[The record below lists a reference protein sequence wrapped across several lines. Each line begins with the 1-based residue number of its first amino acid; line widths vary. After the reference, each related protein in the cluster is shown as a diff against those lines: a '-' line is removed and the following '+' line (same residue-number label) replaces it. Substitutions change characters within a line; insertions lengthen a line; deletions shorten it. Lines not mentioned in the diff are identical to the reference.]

1 MQKGFEDWSSQIS
14 THKFSFNDNKDSSI
28 PEWMGLNKG
37 ALEIWDTVANSI
49 GLGGV
54 PDIPGLDKG
63 KVEISRLLKSPALG
77 QWREHQQ
84 QLQNIAQLLI
94 EFQEAD
100 QVYKLAFAQMGIRSI
115 DALRQRLSN
124 IGSDEEKV
132 STVREFYDL
141 WVDVNEEI
149 YSEFTMTD
157 EYQVIHGDFVN
168 ALMALRKETNALT
181 EKMYKALNLP
191 TRSELNTINKRLQ
204 EQRRENIQLRNEI
217 KKLASQIASKS
228 EKKTEPTSK
237 SQTTLRQDKD
247 LAKIKGVGPKIVEK
261 LHTQG
266 IETLEQIANATNA
279 TFIRLIGSEL
289 VQKYIGEGARLVR
302 ELFQL
307 AQEKAP
313 SIIFIDEL
321 DAVGAK
327 RMDVGTTGDR
337 EVQRTLM
344 QLLGELDGFTPRGDV
359 AIMGASNRPD
369 ILDEALLRPGR
380 FDRIIKIPLPEEK
393 ARLKII
399 KIHTAKMAIAKGV
412 NYKKM
417 AAETD
422 GLSGADLR
430 AVCVEAGMGAIKN
443 KRIKVSYK
451 DFTLALEKIKNRLNE
466 TDISEPEGGLYY

>member
-1 MQKGFEDWSSQIS
+1 MASEESEGDVSTPTEDGNKWLIEETERFESEKRQLESDVSRMKRENAHLKGELARLRAPPQVIGTVRDILDDGRVSIKSSSGPDFVVHIS
-14 THKFSFNDNKDSSI
+14 EGIDKDNLDVGDRVALHRQTLAVLEKLPSAKDPLVMGAEVDSKPIETYKDIGGLTEQLDELRSTIELPMLYPKRFSKI
-28 PEWMGLNKG
+28 GIEPPKG
-37 ALEIWDTVANSI
+37 V
-49 GLGGV
+49 
-54 PDIPGLDKG
+54 
-63 KVEISRLLKSPALG
+63 
-77 QWREHQQ
+77 
-84 QLQNIAQLLI
+84 LLI
-94 EFQEAD
+94 GAPGTG
-100 QVYKLAFAQMGIRSI
+100 K
-115 DALRQRLSN
+115 
-124 IGSDEEKV
+124 
-132 STVREFYDL
+132 T
-141 WVDVNEEI
+141 
-149 YSEFTMTD
+149 
-157 EYQVIHGDFVN
+157 
-168 ALMALRKETNALT
+168 LMA
-181 EKMYKALNLP
+181 KA
-191 TRSELNTINKRLQ
+191 
-204 EQRRENIQLRNEI
+204 
-217 KKLASQIASKS
+217 
-228 EKKTEPTSK
+228 
-237 SQTTLRQDKD
+237 
-247 LAKIKGVGPKIVEK
+247 V
-261 LHTQG
+261 
-266 IETLEQIANATNA
+266 ANATNA

-344 QLLGELDGFTPRGDV
+344 QLLGELDGFTPRGEV

>member
-1 MQKGFEDWSSQIS
+1 VTSEENDGDVSTPEKGEDW
-14 THKFSFNDNKDSSI
+14 NKWLIEETERFES
-28 PEWMGLNKG
+28 EKRQ
-37 ALEIWDTVANSI
+37 LESD
-49 GLGGV
+49 
-54 PDIPGLDKG
+54 
-63 KVEISRLLKSPALG
+63 ISRMKRENAHLKGELARLRAPPQVIGTVTDCLEDGRVSIKSSSGPDFVVHISEGIDKDNLEVGDRVALHRQTLAILETLPSAKDPLVMG
-77 QWREHQQ
+77 AEVDSKPIETYKDIGGLTE
-84 QLQNIAQLLI
+84 QLDELRSTIELPMLYPKRFSKIGIEPPKGVLLI
-94 EFQEAD
+94 GAPGTG
-100 QVYKLAFAQMGIRSI
+100 K
-115 DALRQRLSN
+115 
-124 IGSDEEKV
+124 
-132 STVREFYDL
+132 T
-141 WVDVNEEI
+141 
-149 YSEFTMTD
+149 
-157 EYQVIHGDFVN
+157 
-168 ALMALRKETNALT
+168 LMA
-181 EKMYKALNLP
+181 KA
-191 TRSELNTINKRLQ
+191 
-204 EQRRENIQLRNEI
+204 
-217 KKLASQIASKS
+217 
-228 EKKTEPTSK
+228 
-237 SQTTLRQDKD
+237 
-247 LAKIKGVGPKIVEK
+247 V
-261 LHTQG
+261 
-266 IETLEQIANATNA
+266 ANATNA

-344 QLLGELDGFTPRGDV
+344 QLLGELDGFTPRGEV

-380 FDRIIKIPLPEEK
+380 FDRIINIPLPEEK

>member
-1 MQKGFEDWSSQIS
+1 MASEESEGDVSAPTEDGSKWLIEETERFESEKRQLESDVSRMKRENAHLKGELARLRAPPQVIGTVRDILDDGRVSIKSSSGPDFVVHIS
-14 THKFSFNDNKDSSI
+14 EGIDKDNLEVGDRVALHRQTLAVLEKLPSAKDPLVMGAEVDNKPIETYKDIGGLTEQLDELRSTI
-28 PEWMGLNKG
+28 ELPMLYPERFSKIGIEPPKG
-37 ALEIWDTVANSI
+37 V
-49 GLGGV
+49 
-54 PDIPGLDKG
+54 
-63 KVEISRLLKSPALG
+63 
-77 QWREHQQ
+77 
-84 QLQNIAQLLI
+84 LLI
-94 EFQEAD
+94 GAPGTG
-100 QVYKLAFAQMGIRSI
+100 K
-115 DALRQRLSN
+115 
-124 IGSDEEKV
+124 
-132 STVREFYDL
+132 T
-141 WVDVNEEI
+141 
-149 YSEFTMTD
+149 
-157 EYQVIHGDFVN
+157 
-168 ALMALRKETNALT
+168 LMA
-181 EKMYKALNLP
+181 KA
-191 TRSELNTINKRLQ
+191 
-204 EQRRENIQLRNEI
+204 
-217 KKLASQIASKS
+217 
-228 EKKTEPTSK
+228 
-237 SQTTLRQDKD
+237 
-247 LAKIKGVGPKIVEK
+247 V
-261 LHTQG
+261 
-266 IETLEQIANATNA
+266 ANATNA

-344 QLLGELDGFTPRGDV
+344 QLLGELDGFTPRGEV

-443 KRIKVSYK
+443 KRTKVSYK

-466 TDISEPEGGLYY
+466 MDISEPEGGLYY

>member
-1 MQKGFEDWSSQIS
+1 MASEESEGDVSAPTEDGNKWLIEETERFESEKRQLESDVSRMKRENAHLKGELARLRAPPQVIGTVRDILDDGRVSIKSSSGPDFVVHIS
-14 THKFSFNDNKDSSI
+14 EGIDKDNLDVGDRVALHRQTLAILETLPSAKDPLVMGAEVDNKPIETYKDI
-28 PEWMGLNKG
+28 GGLTEELDELRSTIELPMLYPKRFSRIGIEPPKG
-37 ALEIWDTVANSI
+37 V
-49 GLGGV
+49 
-54 PDIPGLDKG
+54 
-63 KVEISRLLKSPALG
+63 
-77 QWREHQQ
+77 
-84 QLQNIAQLLI
+84 LLI
-94 EFQEAD
+94 GAPGTG
-100 QVYKLAFAQMGIRSI
+100 K
-115 DALRQRLSN
+115 
-124 IGSDEEKV
+124 
-132 STVREFYDL
+132 T
-141 WVDVNEEI
+141 
-149 YSEFTMTD
+149 
-157 EYQVIHGDFVN
+157 
-168 ALMALRKETNALT
+168 LMA
-181 EKMYKALNLP
+181 KA
-191 TRSELNTINKRLQ
+191 
-204 EQRRENIQLRNEI
+204 
-217 KKLASQIASKS
+217 
-228 EKKTEPTSK
+228 
-237 SQTTLRQDKD
+237 
-247 LAKIKGVGPKIVEK
+247 V
-261 LHTQG
+261 
-266 IETLEQIANATNA
+266 ANATNA

-344 QLLGELDGFTPRGDV
+344 QLLGELDGFTPRGEV

-380 FDRIIKIPLPEEK
+380 FDRIIKISLPEEK

>member
-1 MQKGFEDWSSQIS
+1 MASEESEGDVSAPTEDGNKWLIEETERFESEKRQLESDVSRMKRENAHLKGELARLRAPPQVIGTVRDILDDGRVSIKSSSGPDFVVHIS
-14 THKFSFNDNKDSSI
+14 EGIDKDNLEVGDRVALHRQTLAVLEKLPSAKDPLVMGAEVDSKPIETYKDIGGLTEQLDELRSTIELPMLYPKRFSRI
-28 PEWMGLNKG
+28 GIEPPKG
-37 ALEIWDTVANSI
+37 V
-49 GLGGV
+49 
-54 PDIPGLDKG
+54 
-63 KVEISRLLKSPALG
+63 
-77 QWREHQQ
+77 
-84 QLQNIAQLLI
+84 LLI
-94 EFQEAD
+94 GAPGTG
-100 QVYKLAFAQMGIRSI
+100 K
-115 DALRQRLSN
+115 
-124 IGSDEEKV
+124 
-132 STVREFYDL
+132 T
-141 WVDVNEEI
+141 
-149 YSEFTMTD
+149 
-157 EYQVIHGDFVN
+157 
-168 ALMALRKETNALT
+168 LMA
-181 EKMYKALNLP
+181 KA
-191 TRSELNTINKRLQ
+191 
-204 EQRRENIQLRNEI
+204 
-217 KKLASQIASKS
+217 
-228 EKKTEPTSK
+228 
-237 SQTTLRQDKD
+237 
-247 LAKIKGVGPKIVEK
+247 V
-261 LHTQG
+261 
-266 IETLEQIANATNA
+266 ANATNA

-344 QLLGELDGFTPRGDV
+344 QLLGELDGFTPRGEV

>member
-1 MQKGFEDWSSQIS
+1 MASEESEGDVSAPTEDGSKWLIEETERFESEKRQLESDVSRMKRENAHLKGELARLRAPPQVIGTVRDILDDGRVSIKSSSGPDFVVHIS
-14 THKFSFNDNKDSSI
+14 EGIDKDNLEVGDRVALHRQTLAVLEKLPSAKDPLVMGAEVDNKPIETYKDIGGLTEQLDELRSTI
-28 PEWMGLNKG
+28 ELPMLYPERFSKIGIEPPKG
-37 ALEIWDTVANSI
+37 V
-49 GLGGV
+49 
-54 PDIPGLDKG
+54 
-63 KVEISRLLKSPALG
+63 
-77 QWREHQQ
+77 
-84 QLQNIAQLLI
+84 LLI
-94 EFQEAD
+94 GAPGTG
-100 QVYKLAFAQMGIRSI
+100 K
-115 DALRQRLSN
+115 
-124 IGSDEEKV
+124 
-132 STVREFYDL
+132 T
-141 WVDVNEEI
+141 
-149 YSEFTMTD
+149 
-157 EYQVIHGDFVN
+157 
-168 ALMALRKETNALT
+168 LMA
-181 EKMYKALNLP
+181 KA
-191 TRSELNTINKRLQ
+191 
-204 EQRRENIQLRNEI
+204 
-217 KKLASQIASKS
+217 
-228 EKKTEPTSK
+228 
-237 SQTTLRQDKD
+237 
-247 LAKIKGVGPKIVEK
+247 V
-261 LHTQG
+261 
-266 IETLEQIANATNA
+266 ANATKA

-344 QLLGELDGFTPRGDV
+344 QLLGELDGFTPRGEV

-443 KRIKVSYK
+443 KRTKVSYK

>member
-1 MQKGFEDWSSQIS
+1 MASEESEGDVSAPTEDENKWLIEETERFESEKRQLESDVSRMKRENAHLKGELARLRAPPQVIGTVRDILDDGRVSIKSSSGPDFVVHIS
-14 THKFSFNDNKDSSI
+14 EGIDKDNLDVGDRVALHRQTLAILETLPSAKDPLVMGAEVDSKPIETYKDIGGLTEQLDELRSTIELPMLYPKRFSKI
-28 PEWMGLNKG
+28 GIEPPKG
-37 ALEIWDTVANSI
+37 V
-49 GLGGV
+49 
-54 PDIPGLDKG
+54 
-63 KVEISRLLKSPALG
+63 
-77 QWREHQQ
+77 
-84 QLQNIAQLLI
+84 LLI
-94 EFQEAD
+94 GAPGTG
-100 QVYKLAFAQMGIRSI
+100 K
-115 DALRQRLSN
+115 
-124 IGSDEEKV
+124 
-132 STVREFYDL
+132 T
-141 WVDVNEEI
+141 
-149 YSEFTMTD
+149 
-157 EYQVIHGDFVN
+157 
-168 ALMALRKETNALT
+168 LMA
-181 EKMYKALNLP
+181 KA
-191 TRSELNTINKRLQ
+191 
-204 EQRRENIQLRNEI
+204 
-217 KKLASQIASKS
+217 
-228 EKKTEPTSK
+228 
-237 SQTTLRQDKD
+237 
-247 LAKIKGVGPKIVEK
+247 V
-261 LHTQG
+261 
-266 IETLEQIANATNA
+266 ANATNA

-344 QLLGELDGFTPRGDV
+344 QLLGELDGFTPRGEV

>member
-1 MQKGFEDWSSQIS
+1 MASEESEGDVSTPTEDGNKWLIEETERFESEKRQLESDVSRMKRENAHLKGELARLRAPPQVIGTVRDILDDGRVSIKSSSGPDFVVHIS
-14 THKFSFNDNKDSSI
+14 EGIDKDNLDVGDRVALHRQTLAILETLPSAKDPLVMGAEVDSKPIETYKDIGGLTEQLDELRSTIELPMLYPKRFSKI
-28 PEWMGLNKG
+28 GIEPPKG
-37 ALEIWDTVANSI
+37 V
-49 GLGGV
+49 
-54 PDIPGLDKG
+54 
-63 KVEISRLLKSPALG
+63 
-77 QWREHQQ
+77 
-84 QLQNIAQLLI
+84 LLI
-94 EFQEAD
+94 GAPGTG
-100 QVYKLAFAQMGIRSI
+100 K
-115 DALRQRLSN
+115 
-124 IGSDEEKV
+124 
-132 STVREFYDL
+132 T
-141 WVDVNEEI
+141 
-149 YSEFTMTD
+149 
-157 EYQVIHGDFVN
+157 
-168 ALMALRKETNALT
+168 LMA
-181 EKMYKALNLP
+181 KA
-191 TRSELNTINKRLQ
+191 
-204 EQRRENIQLRNEI
+204 
-217 KKLASQIASKS
+217 
-228 EKKTEPTSK
+228 
-237 SQTTLRQDKD
+237 
-247 LAKIKGVGPKIVEK
+247 V
-261 LHTQG
+261 
-266 IETLEQIANATNA
+266 ANATNA

-344 QLLGELDGFTPRGDV
+344 QLLGELDGFTPRGEV

-466 TDISEPEGGLYY
+466 TDVSEPEGGLYY

>member
-1 MQKGFEDWSSQIS
+1 MASEESEGDVSTPTEDGNKWLIEETERFESEKRQLESDVSRMKRDNAHLKGELARLRAPPQVIGTVRDILDDGRVSIKSSSGPDFVVHIS
-14 THKFSFNDNKDSSI
+14 EGIDKDNLDVGDRVALHRQTLAILETLPSAKDPLVMGAEVDSKPIETYKDIGGLTEQLDELRSTIELPMLYPKRFSKI
-28 PEWMGLNKG
+28 GIEPPKG
-37 ALEIWDTVANSI
+37 V
-49 GLGGV
+49 
-54 PDIPGLDKG
+54 
-63 KVEISRLLKSPALG
+63 
-77 QWREHQQ
+77 
-84 QLQNIAQLLI
+84 LLI
-94 EFQEAD
+94 GAPGTG
-100 QVYKLAFAQMGIRSI
+100 K
-115 DALRQRLSN
+115 
-124 IGSDEEKV
+124 
-132 STVREFYDL
+132 T
-141 WVDVNEEI
+141 
-149 YSEFTMTD
+149 
-157 EYQVIHGDFVN
+157 
-168 ALMALRKETNALT
+168 LMA
-181 EKMYKALNLP
+181 KA
-191 TRSELNTINKRLQ
+191 
-204 EQRRENIQLRNEI
+204 
-217 KKLASQIASKS
+217 
-228 EKKTEPTSK
+228 
-237 SQTTLRQDKD
+237 
-247 LAKIKGVGPKIVEK
+247 V
-261 LHTQG
+261 
-266 IETLEQIANATNA
+266 ANATNA

-344 QLLGELDGFTPRGDV
+344 QLLGELDGFTPRGEV

>member
-1 MQKGFEDWSSQIS
+1 VASEESEGDVSTPTEDGNKWLIEETERFESEKRQLESDVSRMKRENAHLKGELARLRAPPQVIGTVRDMLDDGRVSIKSSSGPDFVVHIS
-14 THKFSFNDNKDSSI
+14 EGIDKDNLDVGDRVALHRQTLAILETLPSAKDPLVMGAEVDSKPIETYKDIGGLTEQLDELRSTIELPMLYPKRFSRI
-28 PEWMGLNKG
+28 GIEPPKG
-37 ALEIWDTVANSI
+37 V
-49 GLGGV
+49 
-54 PDIPGLDKG
+54 
-63 KVEISRLLKSPALG
+63 
-77 QWREHQQ
+77 
-84 QLQNIAQLLI
+84 LLI
-94 EFQEAD
+94 GAPGTG
-100 QVYKLAFAQMGIRSI
+100 K
-115 DALRQRLSN
+115 
-124 IGSDEEKV
+124 
-132 STVREFYDL
+132 T
-141 WVDVNEEI
+141 
-149 YSEFTMTD
+149 
-157 EYQVIHGDFVN
+157 
-168 ALMALRKETNALT
+168 LMA
-181 EKMYKALNLP
+181 KA
-191 TRSELNTINKRLQ
+191 
-204 EQRRENIQLRNEI
+204 
-217 KKLASQIASKS
+217 
-228 EKKTEPTSK
+228 
-237 SQTTLRQDKD
+237 
-247 LAKIKGVGPKIVEK
+247 V
-261 LHTQG
+261 
-266 IETLEQIANATNA
+266 ANATNA

-344 QLLGELDGFTPRGDV
+344 QLLGELDGFSPRGEV

>member
-1 MQKGFEDWSSQIS
+1 MASEESEGDVSAPTEDGNKWLIEETERFESEKRQLESDVSRMKRENAHLKGELARLRAPPQVIGTVRDILDDGRVSIKSSSGPDFVVHIS
-14 THKFSFNDNKDSSI
+14 EGIDKDNLEVGDRVALHRQTLAVLEKLPSAKDPLVMGAEVDNKPIETYKDI
-28 PEWMGLNKG
+28 GGLTEQLDELRSTIELPMLYPKRFSKIGIEPPKG
-37 ALEIWDTVANSI
+37 V
-49 GLGGV
+49 
-54 PDIPGLDKG
+54 
-63 KVEISRLLKSPALG
+63 
-77 QWREHQQ
+77 
-84 QLQNIAQLLI
+84 LLI
-94 EFQEAD
+94 GAPGTG
-100 QVYKLAFAQMGIRSI
+100 K
-115 DALRQRLSN
+115 
-124 IGSDEEKV
+124 
-132 STVREFYDL
+132 T
-141 WVDVNEEI
+141 
-149 YSEFTMTD
+149 
-157 EYQVIHGDFVN
+157 
-168 ALMALRKETNALT
+168 LMA
-181 EKMYKALNLP
+181 KA
-191 TRSELNTINKRLQ
+191 
-204 EQRRENIQLRNEI
+204 
-217 KKLASQIASKS
+217 
-228 EKKTEPTSK
+228 
-237 SQTTLRQDKD
+237 
-247 LAKIKGVGPKIVEK
+247 V
-261 LHTQG
+261 
-266 IETLEQIANATNA
+266 ANATNA

-344 QLLGELDGFTPRGDV
+344 QLLGELDGFSPRGEV

>member
-1 MQKGFEDWSSQIS
+1 MASEESEGDVSAPTEDGNKWLIEETERFESEKRQLESDVSRMKRENAHLKGELARLRAPPQVIGTVRDMLHDGRVSIKSSSGPDFVVHIS
-14 THKFSFNDNKDSSI
+14 EGIDKDNLEVGDRVALHRQTLAILEKLPSAKDPLVMGAEVDNKPIETYKDI
-28 PEWMGLNKG
+28 GGLTEQLDELRSTIELPMLYPKRFSKIGIEPPKG
-37 ALEIWDTVANSI
+37 V
-49 GLGGV
+49 
-54 PDIPGLDKG
+54 
-63 KVEISRLLKSPALG
+63 
-77 QWREHQQ
+77 
-84 QLQNIAQLLI
+84 LLI
-94 EFQEAD
+94 GAPGTG
-100 QVYKLAFAQMGIRSI
+100 K
-115 DALRQRLSN
+115 
-124 IGSDEEKV
+124 
-132 STVREFYDL
+132 T
-141 WVDVNEEI
+141 
-149 YSEFTMTD
+149 
-157 EYQVIHGDFVN
+157 
-168 ALMALRKETNALT
+168 LMA
-181 EKMYKALNLP
+181 KA
-191 TRSELNTINKRLQ
+191 
-204 EQRRENIQLRNEI
+204 
-217 KKLASQIASKS
+217 
-228 EKKTEPTSK
+228 
-237 SQTTLRQDKD
+237 
-247 LAKIKGVGPKIVEK
+247 V
-261 LHTQG
+261 
-266 IETLEQIANATNA
+266 ANATNA

-344 QLLGELDGFTPRGDV
+344 QLLGELDGFTPRGEV

>member
-1 MQKGFEDWSSQIS
+1 VASEESEGDVSAPTEDGNKWLIEETERFESEKRQLESDVSRMKRENAHLKGELARLRAPPQVIGTVRDMLHDGRVSIKSSSGPDFVVHIS
-14 THKFSFNDNKDSSI
+14 EGIDKDNLDVGDRVALHRQTLAILETLPSAKDPLVMGAEVDSKPIETYKDIGGLTEQLDELRSTIELPMLYPKRFSKI
-28 PEWMGLNKG
+28 GIEPPKG
-37 ALEIWDTVANSI
+37 V
-49 GLGGV
+49 
-54 PDIPGLDKG
+54 
-63 KVEISRLLKSPALG
+63 
-77 QWREHQQ
+77 
-84 QLQNIAQLLI
+84 LLI
-94 EFQEAD
+94 GAPGTG
-100 QVYKLAFAQMGIRSI
+100 K
-115 DALRQRLSN
+115 
-124 IGSDEEKV
+124 
-132 STVREFYDL
+132 T
-141 WVDVNEEI
+141 
-149 YSEFTMTD
+149 
-157 EYQVIHGDFVN
+157 
-168 ALMALRKETNALT
+168 LMA
-181 EKMYKALNLP
+181 KA
-191 TRSELNTINKRLQ
+191 
-204 EQRRENIQLRNEI
+204 
-217 KKLASQIASKS
+217 
-228 EKKTEPTSK
+228 
-237 SQTTLRQDKD
+237 
-247 LAKIKGVGPKIVEK
+247 V
-261 LHTQG
+261 
-266 IETLEQIANATNA
+266 ANATNA

-344 QLLGELDGFTPRGDV
+344 QLLGELDGFTPRGEV

-466 TDISEPEGGLYY
+466 TDISEPEPRFGPLLGKGHYRHQITFHNLRLRE

>member
-1 MQKGFEDWSSQIS
+1 MASEESEGDVSAPTEDGSKWLIEETERFESEKRQLESDVSRMKRENAHLKGELARLRAPPQVIGTVRDILDDGRVSIKSSSGPDFVVHIS
-14 THKFSFNDNKDSSI
+14 EGIDKDNLKVGDRVALHRQTLAVLEKLPSAKDPLVMGAEVDNKPIETYKDIGGLTEQLDELRSTI
-28 PEWMGLNKG
+28 ELPMLYPERFSKIGIEPPKG
-37 ALEIWDTVANSI
+37 V
-49 GLGGV
+49 
-54 PDIPGLDKG
+54 
-63 KVEISRLLKSPALG
+63 
-77 QWREHQQ
+77 
-84 QLQNIAQLLI
+84 LLI
-94 EFQEAD
+94 GAPGTG
-100 QVYKLAFAQMGIRSI
+100 K
-115 DALRQRLSN
+115 
-124 IGSDEEKV
+124 
-132 STVREFYDL
+132 T
-141 WVDVNEEI
+141 
-149 YSEFTMTD
+149 
-157 EYQVIHGDFVN
+157 
-168 ALMALRKETNALT
+168 LMA
-181 EKMYKALNLP
+181 KA
-191 TRSELNTINKRLQ
+191 
-204 EQRRENIQLRNEI
+204 
-217 KKLASQIASKS
+217 
-228 EKKTEPTSK
+228 
-237 SQTTLRQDKD
+237 
-247 LAKIKGVGPKIVEK
+247 V
-261 LHTQG
+261 
-266 IETLEQIANATNA
+266 ANATKA

-344 QLLGELDGFTPRGDV
+344 QLLGELDGFTPRGEV

-443 KRIKVSYK
+443 KRTKVSYK

>member
-1 MQKGFEDWSSQIS
+1 MASEESEGDVSTPTEDG
-14 THKFSFNDNKDSSI
+14 NK
-28 PEWMGLNKG
+28 W
-37 ALEIWDTVANSI
+37 
-49 GLGGV
+49 
-54 PDIPGLDKG
+54 
-63 KVEISRLLKSPALG
+63 
-77 QWREHQQ
+77 
-84 QLQNIAQLLI
+84 LI
-94 EFQEAD
+94 EETERFESEKRQLESDVSRMKRENAHLKGELARLRAPP
-100 QVYKLAFAQMGIRSI
+100 QV
-115 DALRQRLSN
+115 
-124 IGSDEEKV
+124 IG
-132 STVREFYDL
+132 TVRDIL
-141 WVDVNEEI
+141 DAGRVSI
-149 YSEFTMTD
+149 KSSS
-157 EYQVIHGDFVN
+157 GPDFVVHISEGIDKDN
-168 ALMALRKETNALT
+168 LDVGDRVALHRQTLAILETLPSAKDPLVMGAEVDSKPIETYKDIGGLTEQLDELRSTIELPMLYPKRFSRIGIEPPKGVLLVGAPGTGKTLMA
-181 EKMYKALNLP
+181 KA
-191 TRSELNTINKRLQ
+191 
-204 EQRRENIQLRNEI
+204 
-217 KKLASQIASKS
+217 
-228 EKKTEPTSK
+228 
-237 SQTTLRQDKD
+237 
-247 LAKIKGVGPKIVEK
+247 V
-261 LHTQG
+261 
-266 IETLEQIANATNA
+266 ANATNA

-344 QLLGELDGFTPRGDV
+344 QLLGELDGFTPRGEV

>member
-1 MQKGFEDWSSQIS
+1 VASEESEGDVSAPTEDGNKWLIEETERFESEKRQLESDVSRMKRENAHLKGELARLRAPPQVIGTVRDILDDGRVSIKSSSGPDFVVHIS
-14 THKFSFNDNKDSSI
+14 DGIDKDNLEVGDRVALHRQTLAVLEKLPSAKDPLVMGAEVDNKPIETYKDI
-28 PEWMGLNKG
+28 GGLTEQLDELRSTIELPMLYPKRFSKIGIEPPKG
-37 ALEIWDTVANSI
+37 V
-49 GLGGV
+49 
-54 PDIPGLDKG
+54 
-63 KVEISRLLKSPALG
+63 
-77 QWREHQQ
+77 
-84 QLQNIAQLLI
+84 LLI
-94 EFQEAD
+94 GAPGTG
-100 QVYKLAFAQMGIRSI
+100 K
-115 DALRQRLSN
+115 
-124 IGSDEEKV
+124 
-132 STVREFYDL
+132 T
-141 WVDVNEEI
+141 
-149 YSEFTMTD
+149 
-157 EYQVIHGDFVN
+157 
-168 ALMALRKETNALT
+168 LMA
-181 EKMYKALNLP
+181 KA
-191 TRSELNTINKRLQ
+191 
-204 EQRRENIQLRNEI
+204 
-217 KKLASQIASKS
+217 
-228 EKKTEPTSK
+228 
-237 SQTTLRQDKD
+237 
-247 LAKIKGVGPKIVEK
+247 V
-261 LHTQG
+261 
-266 IETLEQIANATNA
+266 ANATNA

-344 QLLGELDGFTPRGDV
+344 QLLGELDGFTPRGEV

>member
-1 MQKGFEDWSSQIS
+1 MAPTDSDWQGDWLKNQQHFWQSWANMAGQSGSNPTTIGSNPFSPNIGSNPFSPNIGSNPFFPNMGSNPFSPDWSQTLDQWWRLVSPQASDPVSEMFQRIIETGKSFNKLAEQGYSFGQTDGQEDLVQSWLDNMQKGFEDWSSQIS

-217 KKLASQIASKS
+217 KKLASQITSKS

-266 IETLEQIANATNA
+266 IETLEQIA
-279 TFIRLIGSEL
+279 
-289 VQKYIGEGARLVR
+289 KM
-302 ELFQL
+302 QL
-307 AQEKAP
+307 AELEK
-313 SIIFIDEL
+313 L
-321 DAVGAK
+321 DKKIGGNGRILRDQWGIQAN
-327 RMDVGTTGDR
+327 
-337 EVQRTLM
+337 
-344 QLLGELDGFTPRGDV
+344 QLL
-359 AIMGASNRPD
+359 N
-369 ILDEALLRPGR
+369 
-380 FDRIIKIPLPEEK
+380 
-393 ARLKII
+393 
-399 KIHTAKMAIAKGV
+399 H
-412 NYKKM
+412 
-417 AAETD
+417 
-422 GLSGADLR
+422 
-430 AVCVEAGMGAIKN
+430 
-443 KRIKVSYK
+443 
-451 DFTLALEKIKNRLNE
+451 
-466 TDISEPEGGLYY
+466 

>member
-1 MQKGFEDWSSQIS
+1 MASEESEGDVSTPTEDGNKWLIEETERFESEKRQLESDVSRMKRENAHLKGELARLRAPPQVIGTVRDILDDGRVSIKSSSGPDFVVHIS
-14 THKFSFNDNKDSSI
+14 EGIDKDNLDVGDRVALHRQTLAILETLPSAKDPLVMGAEVDNKPIETYKDI
-28 PEWMGLNKG
+28 GGLTEQLDELRSTIELPMLYPKRFSKIGIEPPKG
-37 ALEIWDTVANSI
+37 V
-49 GLGGV
+49 
-54 PDIPGLDKG
+54 
-63 KVEISRLLKSPALG
+63 
-77 QWREHQQ
+77 
-84 QLQNIAQLLI
+84 LLI
-94 EFQEAD
+94 GAPGTG
-100 QVYKLAFAQMGIRSI
+100 K
-115 DALRQRLSN
+115 
-124 IGSDEEKV
+124 
-132 STVREFYDL
+132 T
-141 WVDVNEEI
+141 
-149 YSEFTMTD
+149 
-157 EYQVIHGDFVN
+157 
-168 ALMALRKETNALT
+168 LMA
-181 EKMYKALNLP
+181 KA
-191 TRSELNTINKRLQ
+191 
-204 EQRRENIQLRNEI
+204 
-217 KKLASQIASKS
+217 
-228 EKKTEPTSK
+228 
-237 SQTTLRQDKD
+237 
-247 LAKIKGVGPKIVEK
+247 V
-261 LHTQG
+261 
-266 IETLEQIANATNA
+266 ANATNA

-344 QLLGELDGFTPRGDV
+344 QLLGELDGFTPRGEV

>member
-1 MQKGFEDWSSQIS
+1 MASEESEGDVSAPTEDENKWLIEETERFESEKRQLESDVSRMKRENAHLKGELARLRAPPQVIGTVRDILDDGRVSIKSSSGPDFVVHIS
-14 THKFSFNDNKDSSI
+14 DGIDKDNLEVGDRVALHRQTLAVLEKLPSAKDPLVMGAEVDNKPIETYKDI
-28 PEWMGLNKG
+28 GGLTEQLDELRSTIELPMLYPKRFSRIGIEPPKG
-37 ALEIWDTVANSI
+37 V
-49 GLGGV
+49 
-54 PDIPGLDKG
+54 
-63 KVEISRLLKSPALG
+63 
-77 QWREHQQ
+77 
-84 QLQNIAQLLI
+84 LLI
-94 EFQEAD
+94 GAPGTG
-100 QVYKLAFAQMGIRSI
+100 K
-115 DALRQRLSN
+115 
-124 IGSDEEKV
+124 
-132 STVREFYDL
+132 T
-141 WVDVNEEI
+141 
-149 YSEFTMTD
+149 
-157 EYQVIHGDFVN
+157 
-168 ALMALRKETNALT
+168 LMA
-181 EKMYKALNLP
+181 KA
-191 TRSELNTINKRLQ
+191 
-204 EQRRENIQLRNEI
+204 
-217 KKLASQIASKS
+217 
-228 EKKTEPTSK
+228 
-237 SQTTLRQDKD
+237 
-247 LAKIKGVGPKIVEK
+247 V
-261 LHTQG
+261 
-266 IETLEQIANATNA
+266 ANATNA

-344 QLLGELDGFTPRGDV
+344 QLLGELDGFTPRGEV

>member
-1 MQKGFEDWSSQIS
+1 VASEESEGDVSAPTEDENKWLIEETERFESEKRQLESDVSRMKRENAHLKGELARLRAPPQVIGTVRDILDDGRVSIKSSSGPDFVVHIS
-14 THKFSFNDNKDSSI
+14 DGIDKDNLEVGDRVALHRQTLAVLEKLPSAKDPLVMGAEVDNKPIETYKDI
-28 PEWMGLNKG
+28 GGLTEQLDELRSTIELPMLYPKRFSRIGIEPPKG
-37 ALEIWDTVANSI
+37 V
-49 GLGGV
+49 
-54 PDIPGLDKG
+54 
-63 KVEISRLLKSPALG
+63 
-77 QWREHQQ
+77 
-84 QLQNIAQLLI
+84 LLI
-94 EFQEAD
+94 GAPGTG
-100 QVYKLAFAQMGIRSI
+100 K
-115 DALRQRLSN
+115 
-124 IGSDEEKV
+124 
-132 STVREFYDL
+132 T
-141 WVDVNEEI
+141 
-149 YSEFTMTD
+149 
-157 EYQVIHGDFVN
+157 
-168 ALMALRKETNALT
+168 LMA
-181 EKMYKALNLP
+181 KA
-191 TRSELNTINKRLQ
+191 
-204 EQRRENIQLRNEI
+204 
-217 KKLASQIASKS
+217 
-228 EKKTEPTSK
+228 
-237 SQTTLRQDKD
+237 
-247 LAKIKGVGPKIVEK
+247 V
-261 LHTQG
+261 
-266 IETLEQIANATNA
+266 ANATNA

-344 QLLGELDGFTPRGDV
+344 QLLGELDGFTPRGEV

-380 FDRIIKIPLPEEK
+380 FDRIITIPLPEEK

>member
-1 MQKGFEDWSSQIS
+1 MASEESEGDVSAPTEDGNKWLIEETERFESEKRQLESDVSRMKRENAHLKGELARLRAPPQVIGTVRDILDDGRVSIKSSSGPDFVVHIS
-14 THKFSFNDNKDSSI
+14 EGIDKDNLEVGDRVALHRQTLAILETLPSAKDPLVMGAEVDSKPIETYKDIGGLTEQLDELRSTIELPMLYPKRFSKI
-28 PEWMGLNKG
+28 GIEPPKG
-37 ALEIWDTVANSI
+37 V
-49 GLGGV
+49 
-54 PDIPGLDKG
+54 
-63 KVEISRLLKSPALG
+63 
-77 QWREHQQ
+77 
-84 QLQNIAQLLI
+84 LLI
-94 EFQEAD
+94 GAPGTG
-100 QVYKLAFAQMGIRSI
+100 K
-115 DALRQRLSN
+115 
-124 IGSDEEKV
+124 
-132 STVREFYDL
+132 T
-141 WVDVNEEI
+141 
-149 YSEFTMTD
+149 
-157 EYQVIHGDFVN
+157 
-168 ALMALRKETNALT
+168 LMA
-181 EKMYKALNLP
+181 KA
-191 TRSELNTINKRLQ
+191 
-204 EQRRENIQLRNEI
+204 
-217 KKLASQIASKS
+217 
-228 EKKTEPTSK
+228 
-237 SQTTLRQDKD
+237 
-247 LAKIKGVGPKIVEK
+247 V
-261 LHTQG
+261 
-266 IETLEQIANATNA
+266 ANATNA

>member
-1 MQKGFEDWSSQIS
+1 MASEESEGDVSAPTEDGNKWLIEETERFESEKRQLESDVSRMKRENAHLKGELARLRAPPQVIGTVRDILDDGRVSIKSSSGPDFVVHIS
-14 THKFSFNDNKDSSI
+14 EGIDKDNLEVGDRVALHRQTLAILETLPSAKDPLVMGAEVDSKPIETYKDIGGLTEQLDELRSTIELPMLYPKRFSKI
-28 PEWMGLNKG
+28 GIEPPKG
-37 ALEIWDTVANSI
+37 V
-49 GLGGV
+49 
-54 PDIPGLDKG
+54 
-63 KVEISRLLKSPALG
+63 
-77 QWREHQQ
+77 
-84 QLQNIAQLLI
+84 LLI
-94 EFQEAD
+94 GAPGTG
-100 QVYKLAFAQMGIRSI
+100 K
-115 DALRQRLSN
+115 
-124 IGSDEEKV
+124 
-132 STVREFYDL
+132 T
-141 WVDVNEEI
+141 
-149 YSEFTMTD
+149 
-157 EYQVIHGDFVN
+157 
-168 ALMALRKETNALT
+168 LMA
-181 EKMYKALNLP
+181 KA
-191 TRSELNTINKRLQ
+191 
-204 EQRRENIQLRNEI
+204 
-217 KKLASQIASKS
+217 
-228 EKKTEPTSK
+228 
-237 SQTTLRQDKD
+237 
-247 LAKIKGVGPKIVEK
+247 V
-261 LHTQG
+261 
-266 IETLEQIANATNA
+266 ANATNA

-344 QLLGELDGFTPRGDV
+344 QLLGELDGFTPRGEV

>member
-1 MQKGFEDWSSQIS
+1 MASEESEGDVSAPTEDGNKWLIEETERFESEKRQLESDVSRMKRENAHLKGELARLRAPPQVIGTVRDILDDGRVSIKSSSGPDFVVHIS
-14 THKFSFNDNKDSSI
+14 EGIDKDNLDVGDRVALHRQTLAILETLPSAKDPLVMGAEVDSKPIETYNDIGGLTEQLDELRSTIELPMLYPKRFSRI
-28 PEWMGLNKG
+28 GIEPPKG
-37 ALEIWDTVANSI
+37 V
-49 GLGGV
+49 
-54 PDIPGLDKG
+54 
-63 KVEISRLLKSPALG
+63 
-77 QWREHQQ
+77 
-84 QLQNIAQLLI
+84 LLI
-94 EFQEAD
+94 GAPGTG
-100 QVYKLAFAQMGIRSI
+100 K
-115 DALRQRLSN
+115 
-124 IGSDEEKV
+124 
-132 STVREFYDL
+132 T
-141 WVDVNEEI
+141 
-149 YSEFTMTD
+149 
-157 EYQVIHGDFVN
+157 
-168 ALMALRKETNALT
+168 LMA
-181 EKMYKALNLP
+181 KA
-191 TRSELNTINKRLQ
+191 
-204 EQRRENIQLRNEI
+204 
-217 KKLASQIASKS
+217 
-228 EKKTEPTSK
+228 
-237 SQTTLRQDKD
+237 
-247 LAKIKGVGPKIVEK
+247 V
-261 LHTQG
+261 
-266 IETLEQIANATNA
+266 ANATNA

-344 QLLGELDGFTPRGDV
+344 QLLGELDGFTPRGEV

>member
-1 MQKGFEDWSSQIS
+1 MASEESEGDVSTPTEDGNKWLIEETERFESEKRQLESDVSRMKRENAHLKGELARLRAPPQVIGTVRDILDDGRVSIKSSSGPDFVVHIS
-14 THKFSFNDNKDSSI
+14 DGIDKDNLEVGDRVALHRQTLAVLEKLPSAKDPLVMGAEVDNKPIETYKDI
-28 PEWMGLNKG
+28 GGLTEQLDELRSTIELPMLYPKRFSKIGIEPPKG
-37 ALEIWDTVANSI
+37 V
-49 GLGGV
+49 
-54 PDIPGLDKG
+54 
-63 KVEISRLLKSPALG
+63 
-77 QWREHQQ
+77 
-84 QLQNIAQLLI
+84 LLI
-94 EFQEAD
+94 GAPGTG
-100 QVYKLAFAQMGIRSI
+100 K
-115 DALRQRLSN
+115 
-124 IGSDEEKV
+124 
-132 STVREFYDL
+132 T
-141 WVDVNEEI
+141 
-149 YSEFTMTD
+149 
-157 EYQVIHGDFVN
+157 
-168 ALMALRKETNALT
+168 LMA
-181 EKMYKALNLP
+181 KA
-191 TRSELNTINKRLQ
+191 
-204 EQRRENIQLRNEI
+204 
-217 KKLASQIASKS
+217 
-228 EKKTEPTSK
+228 
-237 SQTTLRQDKD
+237 
-247 LAKIKGVGPKIVEK
+247 V
-261 LHTQG
+261 
-266 IETLEQIANATNA
+266 ANATNA

-344 QLLGELDGFTPRGDV
+344 QLLGELDGFTPRGEV

-417 AAETD
+417 ASETD

>member
-1 MQKGFEDWSSQIS
+1 MASEESEGDVSAPTEDGNKWLIEETERFESEKRQLESDVSRMKRENAHLKGELARLRAPPQVIGTVRDILDDGRVSIKSSSGPDFVVHIS
-14 THKFSFNDNKDSSI
+14 EGIDKDNLDVGDRVALHRQTLAILETLPSAKDPLVMGAEVDSKPIETYKDIGGLTEQLDELRSTIELPMLYPKRFSKI
-28 PEWMGLNKG
+28 GIEPPKG
-37 ALEIWDTVANSI
+37 V
-49 GLGGV
+49 
-54 PDIPGLDKG
+54 
-63 KVEISRLLKSPALG
+63 
-77 QWREHQQ
+77 
-84 QLQNIAQLLI
+84 LLI
-94 EFQEAD
+94 GAPGTG
-100 QVYKLAFAQMGIRSI
+100 K
-115 DALRQRLSN
+115 
-124 IGSDEEKV
+124 
-132 STVREFYDL
+132 T
-141 WVDVNEEI
+141 
-149 YSEFTMTD
+149 
-157 EYQVIHGDFVN
+157 
-168 ALMALRKETNALT
+168 LMA
-181 EKMYKALNLP
+181 KA
-191 TRSELNTINKRLQ
+191 
-204 EQRRENIQLRNEI
+204 
-217 KKLASQIASKS
+217 
-228 EKKTEPTSK
+228 
-237 SQTTLRQDKD
+237 
-247 LAKIKGVGPKIVEK
+247 V
-261 LHTQG
+261 
-266 IETLEQIANATNA
+266 ANATNA

-344 QLLGELDGFTPRGDV
+344 QLLGELDGFTPRGEV

-443 KRIKVSYK
+443 KRVKVSYK

>member
-1 MQKGFEDWSSQIS
+1 MASEESEGDVSAPTEDGNKWLIEETERFESEKRQLESDVSRMKRENAHLKGELARLRAPPQVIGTVRDILDDGRVSIKSSSGPDFVVHIS
-14 THKFSFNDNKDSSI
+14 EGIDKDN
-28 PEWMGLNKG
+28 
-37 ALEIWDTVANSI
+37 LEIGDRVALHRQTLAILETLPSAKDPLVMGAEVDSKPIETYKDI
-49 GLGGV
+49 GGLTEQLDELRSTIELPMLYPKRFSKIGIEPPKGV
-54 PDIPGLDKG
+54 
-63 KVEISRLLKSPALG
+63 
-77 QWREHQQ
+77 
-84 QLQNIAQLLI
+84 LLI
-94 EFQEAD
+94 GAPGTG
-100 QVYKLAFAQMGIRSI
+100 K
-115 DALRQRLSN
+115 
-124 IGSDEEKV
+124 
-132 STVREFYDL
+132 T
-141 WVDVNEEI
+141 
-149 YSEFTMTD
+149 
-157 EYQVIHGDFVN
+157 
-168 ALMALRKETNALT
+168 LMA
-181 EKMYKALNLP
+181 KA
-191 TRSELNTINKRLQ
+191 
-204 EQRRENIQLRNEI
+204 
-217 KKLASQIASKS
+217 
-228 EKKTEPTSK
+228 
-237 SQTTLRQDKD
+237 
-247 LAKIKGVGPKIVEK
+247 V
-261 LHTQG
+261 
-266 IETLEQIANATNA
+266 ANATNA

-344 QLLGELDGFTPRGDV
+344 QLLGELDGFTPRGEV